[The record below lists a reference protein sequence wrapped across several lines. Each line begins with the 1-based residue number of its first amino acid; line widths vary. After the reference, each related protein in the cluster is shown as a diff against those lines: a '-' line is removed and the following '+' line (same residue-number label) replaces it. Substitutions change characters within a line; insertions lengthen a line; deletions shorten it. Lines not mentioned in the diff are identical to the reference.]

1 MSIFEP
7 DEGALLVIPSLSLP
21 QDELRSIPAA
31 RCYEERLLFLLLT
44 LRRPRVS
51 VVYVTSTPV
60 DGAIVDYYLSFLDD
74 PDEARTR
81 LQMISLDDPDTHP
94 LSEALLRRPDV
105 IARLR
110 AALAGPRDGDRGDGG
125 DDRGGDGGGD
135 GTRGDAGNAWMVPF
149 VVSEYEERLAGILS
163 LPIYGPATRLA
174 HLGSKSGGRTLG
186 EAAGVPMVRGFG
198 DLRSPAEVERAV
210 RAMSPATRLMV
221 KLNNSYSG
229 MGNAIVTTGD
239 GPLHGLPTSF
249 SAPGE
254 DWTTFAEKIA
264 ERGAVVEEFI
274 EDRPLRSPSALVRIT
289 PGGTFDVVATHEQV
303 LGGPNDDVYQGCS
316 FPARQEY
323 RAELSAYAERIARVL
338 TDRGVVGLFGVDFFA
353 VRDGGGHRTL
363 LCEINLRI
371 GGTTHPFGAAILTT
385 GAAYDPG
392 TGLLVHEGRAKY
404 YVATDNCSAPG
415 LLGRTPGEVVKL
427 IQDEG
432 LGFDRER
439 RTGNVL
445 HLLGAVTC
453 FGKLG
458 FTSIGDSAEEAA
470 ELHRRTVSTLNRP
483 A

>member
-21 QDELRSIPAA
+21 QEELRSIPAA

-44 LRRPRVS
+44 LRRPGVS
-51 VVYVTSTPV
+51 VVYVTSLPV

-105 IARLR
+105 IEHLR
-110 AALAGPRDGDRGDGG
+110 ASLGLPREDDGG
-125 DDRGGDGGGD
+125 
-135 GTRGDAGNAWMVPF
+135 AWMVPF
-149 VVSEYEERLAGILS
+149 VVSEYEERLAAILS
-163 LPIYGPATRLA
+163 LPIYGPPTALA

-186 EAAGVPMVRGFG
+186 AQAEVPTVRGFG
-198 DLRSPAEVERAV
+198 DLRSLTEVERAA
-210 RAMSPATRLMV
+210 RAMSPAPRLMV

-229 MGNAIVTTGD
+229 MGNAILTRDDRPITD
-239 GPLHGLPTSF
+239 CPTSF
-249 SAPGE
+249 SAPDE
-254 DWTTFAEKIA
+254 NWATFAEKIA

-274 EDRPLRSPSALVRIT
+274 EDRPLRSPSALARIT
-289 PGGTFDVVATHEQV
+289 PGGTVDVVATHEQV

-323 RAELSAYAERIARVL
+323 RAELSAYAERIARIL
-338 TDRGVVGLFGVDFFA
+338 ADRGVVGLFGVDFFA
-353 VRDGGGHRTL
+353 VKAGGGYRTL

-371 GGTTHPFGAAILTT
+371 GGTTHPFGAAVLTT
-385 GAAYDPG
+385 GASYDPG
-392 TGLLVHEGRAKY
+392 SGLLVHEGTAKH
-404 YVATDNCSAPG
+404 YVATDNCAAPC
-415 LLGRTPGEVVKL
+415 LRGRTPGEVVKL
-427 IQDEG
+427 VQEEG

-445 HLLGAVTC
+445 HLLGAVTE

-470 ELHRRTVSTLNRP
+470 ELHRRTVSTLSRP